1 MSGSTCAFVV
11 EYLRMHKL
19 SQIGRWL
26 EHHWRRLNG
35 DQAYQRYLAHWQQHH
50 AESEP
55 EPLSRKAF
63 FAAETQR
70 KWNGVKRCC

>member
-1 MSGSTCAFVV
+1 MSGSTSAFVV

-55 EPLSRKAF
+55 QPLSRKAF
-63 FAAETQR
+63 FCGRNPT
-70 KWNGVKRCC
+70 

>member
-1 MSGSTCAFVV
+1 
-11 EYLRMHKL
+11 MHKL

-55 EPLSRKAF
+55 QPLSRKAF
-63 FAAETQR
+63 FCGRNPT
-70 KWNGVKRCC
+70 

>member
-1 MSGSTCAFVV
+1 MSGSTSAFVV

-55 EPLSRKAF
+55 QPLSRKAF